1 MPDSSFRHL
10 FVYKKQKTYKKL
22 FKKWQKS
29 SRIKYYGYYYKKL
42 NYKEGSMLAYDK
54 MLFNI
59 PAKDHEP
66 GKVREIL
73 NSHPEVMFVSL
84 VGLDIGGQ
92 NTDEK
97 IPVPRFLED
106 MEKFLTDGV
115 QTDGSSVVLP
125 IIAELNNA
133 KVDII
138 PDLSVNWYVDHNFD
152 FIHEPSGL
160 PVGTL
165 RIPSFLVHNDT
176 NEVGSRVI
184 LRDSITKIKKDLL
197 TLIKNNPYVLEY
209 LPIDSADEIGE
220 IVLTCATELEF
231 WVKTP
236 DEKGDREE
244 LSTAQVMKEQYW
256 KRTIGPVRTALE
268 KTLLLLDRYGFEMEM
283 GHKEVGGIKA
293 KLGNSGKY
301 DHIMEQ
307 LEIDWKYSDAMQ
319 AADNEKQV
327 KYIVRDVFRL
337 HGLEVSFRAKPIDGV
352 AGSGEHTHLGVAAK
366 LKNGKIVSL
375 FAPKDMK
382 SEFLNPIGFGA
393 LMGILKNYE
402 ILNPFITSTN
412 DAFNRLKP
420 GYEAPVC
427 IVTSIGHTAPQPS
440 RNRTVLIGLVR
451 DLNNPLSTRFELRS
465 PNPKSNTYLVIAT
478 SYMAILDGIAEV
490 LAAKKTPEQ
499 LLASLSK
506 KYGEEDFYLEK
517 DREYR
522 SEKDVFDEYSAE
534 ERGRLFGEAP
544 RTVWENICA
553 FDKHSDKMQVLLK
566 DHVMTPIV
574 LESFKKA
581 TLDQWATELHN
592 RIIPENMDLL
602 RGCVMLHNEHDCAD
616 YDTYLWNK
624 IHELRRYIGQDTLDQ
639 KCLLSRVKDALDEEN
654 YQLASDL
661 QLEMQEKVHELTDTY
676 TRYGKN
682 IL

>member
-1 MPDSSFRHL
+1 
-10 FVYKKQKTYKKL
+10 
-22 FKKWQKS
+22 
-29 SRIKYYGYYYKKL
+29 
-42 NYKEGSMLAYDK
+42 MLVYDK

-59 PAKDHEP
+59 PAKDHNP

-73 NSHPEVMFVSL
+73 INHPEVKFVSL

-97 IPVPRFLED
+97 IPTVRFLED
-106 MEKFLTDGV
+106 MEKFLAEGV

-138 PDLSVNWYVDHNFD
+138 PDLNVNWYVDHNFD
-152 FIHEPSGL
+152 FIDESTGL

-176 NEVGSRVI
+176 NEVGSRVV
-184 LRDSITKIKKDLL
+184 LRDAITKIKKDLL
-197 TLIKNNPYVLEY
+197 ELIKKNSYVAEY
-209 LPIDSADEIGE
+209 LPVDSANDIDEIL
-220 IVLTCATELEF
+220 LTCATELEF

-236 DEKGDREE
+236 DEKADKEE

-307 LEIDWKYSDAMQ
+307 LEIDWKYADAMQ

-327 KYIVRDVFRL
+327 KYIVRDVFRK
-337 HGLEVSFRAKPIDGV
+337 HGLEVSFRAKPIAGV
-352 AGSGEHTHLGVAAK
+352 AGSGEHTHIGMAAK
-366 LKNGKIVSL
+366 LKNGKVISL
-375 FAPKDMK
+375 FSPKDLK
-382 SEFLNPIGFGA
+382 SHFLNPIGFGA
-393 LMGILKNYE
+393 LMGLLKNYE
-402 ILNPFITSTN
+402 VLNPFITSTN

-427 IVTSIGHTAPQPS
+427 IVTSIGHTAAQPS

-451 DLNNPLSTRFELRS
+451 DLANPLATRFELRS
-465 PNPKSNTYLVIAT
+465 PNPKSDTYLVIAT
-478 SYMAILDGIAEV
+478 SYMVILDGITKALE
-490 LAAKKTPEQ
+490 ANKTPEQ

-517 DREYR
+517 NREYR
-522 SEKDVFDEYSAE
+522 SEKDVFDEYTQD
-534 ERGRLFGEAP
+534 ERDKLFGRAP
-544 RTVWENICA
+544 RTVWENVCA
-553 FDKHSDKMQVLLK
+553 FNKYSDKMELLLK
-566 DHVMTPIV
+566 DNVMTPIV
-574 LESFKKA
+574 IESFKKA
-581 TLDQWATELHN
+581 SLDKWSTDLHN
-592 RIIPENMDLL
+592 RIIPDSMELL
-602 RGCVMLHNEHDCAD
+602 RSCVTLHNDQDCSD

-624 IHELRRYIGQDTLDQ
+624 IRELRCYIGQDTLDK
-639 KCLLSRVKDALDEEN
+639 KCLLTRIKNALDEEN

-661 QLEMQEKVHELTDTY
+661 QLEMQEKVHELTDIY

>member
-1 MPDSSFRHL
+1 
-10 FVYKKQKTYKKL
+10 
-22 FKKWQKS
+22 
-29 SRIKYYGYYYKKL
+29 
-42 NYKEGSMLAYDK
+42 MLAYEK

-59 PAKDHEP
+59 AVEDHAPERI
-66 GKVREIL
+66 REIL
-73 NSHPEVMFVSL
+73 KEHPEVMFVSL

-97 IPVPRFLED
+97 IPVERFIED
-106 MEKFLTDGV
+106 TEKFLTQGV

-165 RIPSFLVHNDT
+165 RIPSFLIHNDT
-176 NEVGSRVI
+176 NEVGARAV
-184 LRDSITKIKKDLL
+184 LRDAVVKVKKDLL
-197 TLIKNNPYVLEY
+197 KHIRENPYVLEY
-209 LPIDSADEIGE
+209 LPIDSVDEIDD
-220 IVLTCATELEF
+220 IILTCATELEF

-236 DEKGDREE
+236 DEKGDSEE

-268 KTLLLLDRYGFEMEM
+268 KTLVLLEKYGFEMEM

-293 KLGNSGKY
+293 KLGHSGHY

-307 LEIDWKYSDAMQ
+307 LEIDWKFSTAMQ

-337 HGLEVSFRAKPIDGV
+337 HGLEVTFRAKPIDGV
-352 AGSGEHTHLGVAAK
+352 AGSGEHTHFGCAAK
-366 LKNGKIVSL
+366 LKNGKMISL
-375 FAPKDMK
+375 FSPLDLKN
-382 SEFLNPIGFGA
+382 EFLNPIGYGA
-393 LMGILKNYE
+393 LMGMLKNYE
-402 ILNPFITSTN
+402 VLNPFVTATN

-427 IVTSIGHTAPQPS
+427 TVTSMGHTAAQPS
-440 RNRTVLIGLVR
+440 RNRTVLVGLVR
-451 DLNNPLSTRFELRS
+451 DFSNPLATRFELRS
-465 PNPKSNTYLVIAT
+465 PNPKSNTYLVLAMGWMT
-478 SYMAILDGIAEV
+478 MLDGIEKV
-490 LAAKKTPEQ
+490 LQAKKTPEELYQ
-499 LLASLSK
+499 AISK
-506 KYGEEDFYLEK
+506 SYGEEAFYLET

-522 SEKDVFDEYSAE
+522 SEKEVFVEYTEE
-534 ERGRLFGEAP
+534 ERDRLFGHAP
-544 RTVWENICA
+544 RTVWENLCA
-553 FDKHSDKMQVLLK
+553 FDKFPEKKEVLLK
-566 DHVMTPIV
+566 DEVLTPIS

-592 RIIPENMDLL
+592 RIIPENMDVV
-602 RGCVMLHNEHDCAD
+602 RECRKLHDEIDCTD
-616 YDTYLWNK
+616 YDTYLWK
-624 IHELRRYIGQDTLDQ
+624 KVDELRKYIGQNTLDNR
-639 KCLLSRVKDALDEEN
+639 CLLAKIVDALDEER
-654 YQLASDL
+654 YQDASDL
-661 QLEMQEKVHELTDTY
+661 QLEMQKDMKVLVDLY
-676 TRYGKN
+676 SKYGKN